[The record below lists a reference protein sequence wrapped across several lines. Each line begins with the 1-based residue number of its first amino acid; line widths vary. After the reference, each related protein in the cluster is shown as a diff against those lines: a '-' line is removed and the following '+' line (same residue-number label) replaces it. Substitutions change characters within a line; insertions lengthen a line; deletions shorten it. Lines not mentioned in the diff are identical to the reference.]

1 MNKIL
6 INVNI
11 QGIKRANKLR
21 REFLKQFLN
30 KISNFPSWV
39 KEIIYNK
46 LSEEIDNENT
56 PAYIFATYK
65 PILTYKG
72 RCENEFKKSGFD
84 TNIYN
89 ILDSADR
96 DCSISDITLNTYLS
110 MEELAGYFLFCVDE
124 GYFEIPDN
132 SQILN
137 IAGFLTGK
145 YTTGEYFVNNGTISS
160 NELENTPNFGHKLV
174 ELGLISQKQL
184 DTLLNIKEEAK
195 KRFILDYNEVPK
207 IKQQYAKETDNYL
220 KQIEELK
227 AENARLKAKLEQLLT
242 MVKKYD

>member
-11 QGIKRANKLR
+11 QDNKRTNKLR
-21 REFLKQFLN
+21 REFLTQFLN

-46 LSEEIDNENT
+46 LSEEIDNEKT

-84 TNIYN
+84 SNIYN
-89 ILDSADR
+89 ILDSVDK
-96 DCSISDITLNTYLS
+96 DCSISEITLNTYLS

-160 NELENTPNFGHKLV
+160 NDLENTPNFGLKLV

-207 IKQQYAKETDNYL
+207 INQQYAKETDKYI

-227 AENARLKAKLEQLLT
+227 AENTRLKAKLEQLLT

>member
-84 TNIYN
+84 SNIYN
-89 ILDSADR
+89 ILDSADK

-137 IAGFLTGK
+137 IAGYLTGK
-145 YTTGEYFVNNGTISS
+145 YTTGEYFVNSGKISS
-160 NELENTPNFGHKLV
+160 NELENTPNFGNKLV
-174 ELGLISQKQL
+174 ELGIISKKQL
-184 DTLLNIKEEAK
+184 DTLINIKEEAK

-207 IKQQYAKETDNYL
+207 INQQYAKETDTYI

>member
-1 MNKIL
+1 M
-6 INVNI
+6 
-11 QGIKRANKLR
+11 R
-21 REFLKQFLN
+21 REFLTQFLN

-46 LSEEIDNENT
+46 LSEEVDSSNN

-84 TNIYN
+84 SNIYN
-89 ILDSADR
+89 ILDSADK
-96 DCSISDITLNTYLS
+96 DCSISEITLNTYLS

-124 GYFEIPDN
+124 GYFEIPDD

-145 YTTGEYFVNNGTISS
+145 YSTGEYFVNNGTITS
-160 NELENTPNFGHKLV
+160 NELENTPNFGQKLV

-184 DTLLNIKEEAK
+184 DTLLKIKEEAK

-207 IKQQYAKETDNYL
+207 INQQYAKEADNYR